1 MAAQRGRSG
10 RRGKVRRSAP
20 ARATWRGTAGGAPL
34 PRALAPAIAR
44 IAVDLLRDTYLP
56 RIERAVAELPARD
69 VWWRPHARTTSVGNL
84 LLHLQGNIR
93 QWIVT
98 GLGGAPDAR
107 DRDAEF
113 AARQGAAA
121 PELLAALRA
130 TVTQAA
136 AVIEPLDERAL
147 LGRVT
152 LQGFRLT
159 RLEAVL
165 HVVEHTSWHAGQIA
179 WIAKSRAGKQHR
191 IAYYDDRKLL
201 RHNKR

>member
-1 MAAQRGRSG
+1 MSARREAESTGSWRGEG
-10 RRGKVRRSAP
+10 VPDPPP
-20 ARATWRGTAGGAPL
+20 ARDLAG
-34 PRALAPAIAR
+34 ALTGEAIA
-44 IAVDLLRDTYLP
+44 LLRDTYLP
-56 RIERAVAELPARD
+56 RLERAVHELPAAD
-69 VWWRPHARTTSVGNL
+69 LWWRPHQRATSVGNL

-107 DRDAEF
+107 NRDAEF
-113 AARQGAAA
+113 AARDGARA
-121 PELLAALRA
+121 PELLSALHA
-130 TVTQAA
+130 TIDKAA
-136 AVIEPLDERAL
+136 AVIAPLDERAL

-191 IAYYDDRKLL
+191 LSYYDDRKLL